1 MPYDPNL
8 KAKNKAIL
16 YILLSLIVTFF
27 IISFIRTKESSWSS
41 ALKKQH
47 LLEEK
52 RKQFSKK

>member
-1 MPYDPNL
+1 MPYDPHL

-16 YILLSLIVTFF
+16 YILTSLIIIFF
-27 IISFIRTKESSWSS
+27 VISFIRTKESSWST

-52 RKQFSKK
+52 RKQLSKK